1 MIFLCF
7 VFQKS
12 ETVCMLFVRCLV
24 AIFVVAAVDVVVIIT
39 VPLLPFV
46 CAIFEIVHLS
56 GVFDEM
62 LNCLYLVSI
71 F

>member
-24 AIFVVAAVDVVVIIT
+24 AIFVAVAVDVVLIII
-39 VPLLPFV
+39 VPPLPFV
-46 CAIFEIVHLS
+46 RAIFEIDDIS
-56 GVFDEM
+56 VFW
-62 LNCLYLVSI
+62 L
-71 F
+71 FF